1 MARFIDDVRLRG
13 AGLSKQLIESLRKA
27 KVSGSTSEINQM
39 ELTFTDPGWTLLRS
53 GIFSL
58 NASVDAEGF
67 QMEIASLDLGDEE
80 GVELVN
86 LKCRPRIVRK
96 LKERRGARV
105 MKNASPSEFVIS
117 ECRAVGA
124 KYHVQSSGKRKQV
137 ARDVPKKGTQEVD
150 NPPSSWTTFKR
161 LANELGY
168 IMFESNGVIHFGRPS
183 WLISSGAINPTFIPF
198 RYKSGNDDN
207 YRIVSVPSATRSLD
221 SPGETVSFTARISA
235 LSDVGTGKRFSL
247 SNVPTFST
255 NYLMTRFSVD
265 MTDPSQYAEIQGG
278 VAMNPEPQED
288 VGWQPRRGT
297 RLSADFVYW
306 VQKQIGNRYVAG
318 TQVNLGSF
326 DPGTFDGAELVQWGA
341 AQVGVYLPEGAN
353 AIIEYCEA
361 NGSIVSL
368 DRAERFRGAIF
379 WRNNYM
385 GISLGNGQVIEQVS
399 GRVGIRKGNPS
410 SRYERA
416 AFIPGVKYL

>member
-13 AGLSKQLIESLRKA
+13 AGLSKQLIESLRDA
-27 KVSGSTSEINQM
+27 KVSGSTTEINQIDM
-39 ELTFTDPGWTLLRS
+39 TFTDPGWTLLRS

-67 QMEIASLDLGDEE
+67 QMEIAAIDLGDDE
-80 GVELVN
+80 GVENVS

-105 MKNASPSEFVIS
+105 MKNASPSEFIIS
-117 ECRAVGA
+117 ECRAIGA
-124 KYHVQSSGKRKQV
+124 KYHVQPSGKRKQV

-161 LANELGY
+161 LANEVGY
-168 IMFESNGVIHFGRPS
+168 IVFEANGVIHFGRPS
-183 WLISSGAINPTFIPF
+183 WLISSGAINQTIIPY
-198 RYKSGNDDN
+198 RYKSGSDDD
-207 YRIVSVPSATRSLD
+207 YRIVTVPNARRSLD
-221 SPGETVSFTARISA
+221 SPGEDVSFTARIPR
-235 LSDVGTGKRFSL
+235 LSSVNTGMRFSL

-255 NYLMTRFSVD
+255 NYLITRFNVD
-265 MTDPSQYAEIQGG
+265 MLDVRQYADITGA
-278 VAMNPEPQED
+278 VAMNPAPQED

-306 VQKQIGNRYVAG
+306 VQKQIGNRYTTG

-326 DPGTFDGAELVQWGA
+326 DPNRFDGAELVQWGA
-341 AQVGVYLPEGAN
+341 AQVGVYVPEGSD

-361 NGSIVSL
+361 NGTIVSM
-368 DRAERFRGAIF
+368 DRAERFRGAIL
-379 WRNNYM
+379 WRKGYM
-385 GISLGNGQVIEQVS
+385 GISLGNGQVIEAVN
-399 GRVGIRKGNPS
+399 GKVGIRKGNPS

-416 AFIPGVKYL
+416 AFIPGLKYL